1 MEGALGRCE
10 GIRLTAA
17 GRVMFVR
24 DLRLRLEARI
34 RILVAPYVPGLAAAR
49 IGMAAAW
56 IAVVV
61 VRMMRLAFLALA
73 LVVMMPLWFAFLAF
87 AVVMMMPLWLAFLAF
102 AVVMMMPLWLA
113 FLAFAVVMMMPL
125 WLAFLAFAV
134 VMMMM
139 MPLWLAFLAFAVV
152 MMMPLALMAVRLAAA
167 SRHIHRSLFAAA
179 RFPFYFHDPA
189 PFDIAQ
195 PLHEHILT
203 NDVILFGQIEFQ
215 LLSTG
220 IFNLK
225 FG

>member
-1 MEGALGRCE
+1 
-10 GIRLTAA
+10 
-17 GRVMFVR
+17 
-24 DLRLRLEARI
+24 
-34 RILVAPYVPGLAAAR
+34 
-49 IGMAAAW
+49 MAAAW

-73 LVVMMPLWFAFLAF
+73 LVVMMPLWF
-87 AVVMMMPLWLAFLAF
+87 
-102 AVVMMMPLWLA
+102 
-113 FLAFAVVMMMPL
+113 
-125 WLAFLAFAV
+125 
-134 VMMMM
+134 
-139 MPLWLAFLAFAVV
+139 AFLAFAVV